1 VSDAMIETF
10 DLHRSYR
17 IGKKSIEVLHG
28 VNLSIAKGEKVFL
41 CGPSGAGKTTL
52 LYTLAGLERPE
63 RGTVHIAGTDL
74 YSLGRKAQAKFRNQ
88 SIGYVF
94 QNYHLLPELTAV
106 ENVAVPGAIAGIN
119 RTEEALVALERVGLK
134 DRADHLPAEMSG
146 GEQQRVAIARAIVNQ
161 PVVLFADEPTG
172 NLDTESSEIV
182 FDILRQQ
189 HQQGATILMV
199 THEPALAA
207 RAQRRGAA
215 AARGGYGTAS
225 HRRLGFTQRRRCFFF
240 KISAVEALDALSGRG
255 VSPSVACI
263 AVLNRT
269 LSSSKQRTLRKRLI
283 GSPIRGSLR
292 HPIVRRSGV

>member
-1 VSDAMIETF
+1 MHLGGVSEAMIETH
-10 DLHRSYR
+10 DLHRGYR

-63 RGTVHIAGTDL
+63 RGIVRIAGTDL

-161 PVVLFADEPTG
+161 PAVLFADEPTG
-172 NLDTESSEIV
+172 NLDSNTSKEIME
-182 FDILRQQ
+182 ILLKLADK
-189 HQQGATILMV
+189 HGVTLIVV
-199 THEPALAA
+199 THDQNLAKV
-207 RAQRRGAA
+207 G
-215 AARGGYGTAS
+215 
-225 HRRLGFTQRRRCFFF
+225 
-240 KISAVEALDALSGRG
+240 D
-255 VSPSVACI
+255 
-263 AVLNRT
+263 RT
-269 LSSSKQRTLRKRLI
+269 LIIKDGKI
-283 GSPIRGSLR
+283 IE
-292 HPIVRRSGV
+292 

>member
-1 VSDAMIETF
+1 MHLGDVSEAMIETW

-63 RGTVHIAGTDL
+63 RGIVRIAGTDL

-119 RTEEALVALERVGLK
+119 RTEEAMIALERVGLK
-134 DRADHLPAEMSG
+134 ERADHLPAEMSG

-161 PVVLFADEPTG
+161 PAVLFADEPTG
-172 NLDTESSEIV
+172 NLDSNTSKEIME
-182 FDILRQQ
+182 ILLKLADE
-189 HQQGATILMV
+189 HKVTLIVV
-199 THEPALAA
+199 THDQDLAKV
-207 RAQRRGAA
+207 G
-215 AARGGYGTAS
+215 
-225 HRRLGFTQRRRCFFF
+225 
-240 KISAVEALDALSGRG
+240 D
-255 VSPSVACI
+255 
-263 AVLNRT
+263 RT
-269 LSSSKQRTLRKRLI
+269 LIIKDGKI
-283 GSPIRGSLR
+283 IE
-292 HPIVRRSGV
+292 